1 MSNNTEEITE
11 EITEEKPIKVK
22 RKVVFTEAR
31 LNQLA
36 EARKK
41 AMEKK
46 ASMKLITEQ
55 TKQIKDNLFKEKMEN
70 IKKINE
76 KIPEKV
82 PEKIPEKVPE
92 KIKKVKKVKKPV
104 TPETSSDESSSS
116 DESEKEIQKS
126 RKKKTYKL
134 SDEYVKKK
142 LYDKMQEDNL
152 KVSWKCLF
160 PNHKLI

>member
-76 KIPEKV
+76 KIPEKI
-82 PEKIPEKVPE
+82 PEKVPEKVPE

>member
-70 IKKINE
+70 IKK
-76 KIPEKV
+76 
-82 PEKIPEKVPE
+82 
-92 KIKKVKKVKKPV
+92 
-104 TPETSSDESSSS
+104 
-116 DESEKEIQKS
+116 
-126 RKKKTYKL
+126 
-134 SDEYVKKK
+134 
-142 LYDKMQEDNL
+142 
-152 KVSWKCLF
+152 
-160 PNHKLI
+160 

>member
-82 PEKIPEKVPE
+82 PEKI
-92 KIKKVKKVKKPV
+92 KKVKKVKKPV